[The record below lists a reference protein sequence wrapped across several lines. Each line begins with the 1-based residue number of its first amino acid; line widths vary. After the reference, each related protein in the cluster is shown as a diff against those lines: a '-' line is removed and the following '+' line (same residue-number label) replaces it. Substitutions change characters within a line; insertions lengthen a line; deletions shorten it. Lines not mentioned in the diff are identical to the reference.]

1 MTIVQLS
8 YDGHISYLCGAN
20 LWLPLLRRADFP
32 VGVLTGGNRIDRILG
47 TSLNLTY

>member
-8 YDGHISYLCGAN
+8 YDGHISYLCGAI

-47 TSLNLTY
+47 TSLNPTY